1 MTEVKSDPYI
11 TFFQK
16 MHEMRDMCIIKDAQ
30 YWNIEFK
37 KDEKPIDSIKS
48 IESMEIMENRENNGD
63 IFYDEACDKEDKEVL
78 DIITDDGFNI
88 RLRFLFDP
96 PFQCHFNG
104 YVTLPHHLHLHQFNS
119 SIIEEIDNMNYLKV
133 GLSYWNIRCSKYGWD
148 HGHMRDAKL
157 CVSQSSQG
165 SKYVSG
171 PVQVL
176 EEARSFIDAI
186 RTKNNEIIKEK
197 KTIEMGIIREE
208 LMMKACHPQR
218 MAKWIEHDFDP
229 FS

>member
-16 MHEMRDMCIIKDAQ
+16 IHEMRDLSTIKDAQ
-30 YWNIEFK
+30 YWNIQFK
-37 KDEKPIDSIKS
+37 KDEKPIDSIKYL
-48 IESMEIMENRENNGD
+48 ESMEIMENRENNGD
-63 IFYDEACDKEDKEVL
+63 IFYYEACDKEDKEVL

-96 PFQCHFNG
+96 PFQSHFNG
-104 YVTLPHHLHLHQFNS
+104 YVTLPHYIHLHVNS
-119 SIIEEIDNMNYLKV
+119 SVIEEMDVMDLKV
-133 GLSYWNIRCSKYGWD
+133 DLSYWNIRYSKYGWD
-148 HGHMRDAKL
+148 HGHTWDAKL

-186 RTKNNEIIKEK
+186 RTKHNEIIKEK
-197 KTIEMGIIREE
+197 KRLEMEIIREE

-218 MAKWIEHDFDP
+218 MAKWIEHDFEP
-229 FS
+229 F